1 MPAEKP
7 FSQLRL
13 QFIDP
18 IQHDYEV
25 VRPVVLF
32 SQPVADRSRETEIP
46 RTTVSDKAKRF
57 VTEGMLGLVDKRTQP
72 AGQQE
77 RGFPDPIANYILY
90 LKQLYPPI
98 HYREIVRIIG
108 NKFGYV
114 TNHNKVKRF
123 LDQNPIPVQLELELA
138 RFHDFEDAYEARWTV
153 VRLFYEGW
161 NKKSIANLLKLSRQH
176 VTTII
181 QAFEADGFAGLE
193 DKRTRPADHPHNQ
206 MTLPFMEEVF
216 CTQLQY
222 PDAGRFRVHG
232 ILENKL
238 GEDTPSERTVGRA
251 MAHNRFWRGAPDPLN
266 PEEAAEPQEAAELPY
281 HPYYCHQYWFIDI
294 RYLVKFEG
302 KWVYSIC
309 IIEGIS
315 RAIVAGM
322 ASRYQ
327 DEIAILQL
335 LHAAFSDYGLPW
347 GIVSDNASVFTADAF
362 LDVLDGLEIQP
373 CPIEAGQAW
382 QNLIETQ
389 FNVQRRL
396 ADAKFIQAE
405 TFEEIQDQHA
415 AFLQLFNTTRH
426 WAHRE
431 RTDDCLTPIAVLGGR
446 LGRSVSRQQL
456 QRVFRHLQFSRTVNQ
471 HGLVSIQRFFI
482 YAERGLAKKRVTIWI
497 YEDRLNIEYKQA
509 LLARYDC
516 NVGRKQRQLT
526 AVTNPQL
533 YDTPFVSPQ
542 LELFVLDDDQWLKV
556 IQRPPFVP
564 GKAKSGPFA
573 KQLLLWSTELV
584 LYLLLWRL

>member
-1 MPAEKP
+1 M
-7 FSQLRL
+7 
-13 QFIDP
+13 
-18 IQHDYEV
+18 
-25 VRPVVLF
+25 
-32 SQPVADRSRETEIP
+32 
-46 RTTVSDKAKRF
+46 
-57 VTEGMLGLVDKRTQP
+57 
-72 AGQQE
+72 
-77 RGFPDPIANYILY
+77 
-90 LKQLYPPI
+90 
-98 HYREIVRIIG
+98 
-108 NKFGYV
+108 
-114 TNHNKVKRF
+114 
-123 LDQNPIPVQLELELA
+123 
-138 RFHDFEDAYEARWTV
+138 
-153 VRLFYEGW
+153 RLFYEGW

-176 VTTII
+176 VTTTI
-181 QAFEADGFAGLE
+181 QAFAEDGFAGLE

-206 MTLPFMEEVF
+206 MTLPFMEAVF
-216 CTQLQY
+216 RTQWQY

-232 ILENKL
+232 ILEQKM
-238 GEDTPSERTVGRA
+238 GETPGERTVGRA
-251 MAHNRFWRGAPDPLN
+251 MVHNRFWRGAPDPLN
-266 PEEAAEPQEAAELPY
+266 PKETAEPQEAAELPY

-309 IIEGIS
+309 IIEGVS

-322 ASRYQ
+322 ACRYQ

-347 GIVSDNASVFTADAF
+347 GIVSDNASVFTAEAF

-373 CPIEAGQAW
+373 CPIEASQAW

-405 TFEEIQDQHA
+405 TLEEVQDQHA

-431 RTDDCLTPIAVLGGR
+431 RTDDSLTPIAVLGGR

-456 QRVFRHLQFSRTVNQ
+456 QRVFPHLQFSRTVNQ
-471 HGLVSIQRFFI
+471 HGLISIQRFFI
-482 YAERGLAKKRVTIWI
+482 YAERGLAKNRVIIWI
-497 YEDRLNIEYKQA
+497 YEVWLNIEYKQA

-516 NVGRKQRQLT
+516 NVGCKQRQLT

-533 YDTPFVSPQ
+533 YDTPFASP
-542 LELFVLDDDQWLKV
+542 
-556 IQRPPFVP
+556 
-564 GKAKSGPFA
+564 
-573 KQLLLWSTELV
+573 
-584 LYLLLWRL
+584 